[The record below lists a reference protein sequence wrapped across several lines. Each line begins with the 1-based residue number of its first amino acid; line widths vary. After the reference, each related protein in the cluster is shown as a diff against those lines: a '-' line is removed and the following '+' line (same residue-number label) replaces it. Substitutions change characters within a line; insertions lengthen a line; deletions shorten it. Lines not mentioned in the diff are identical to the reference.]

1 MKNISELL
9 VDFRRFQLLYVAL
22 RLKIPQV
29 FASGSKSLAEI
40 SAATG
45 LHEQRLLRILRGLLW
60 AEVLVPSGE
69 DSFCLSPDCECLT
82 SEFPTLA
89 ADDILFQGRFFYQA
103 WAHLEDYVRDGSI
116 PFERAHGGRL
126 FDRLV
131 SDSTLARDFNRPM
144 AVRTLEYVELVASLA
159 VFDGAASIVDIGSGE
174 GQLLL
179 GIVAR
184 RVECTGVIF
193 DLDIQ
198 KPAAVRAIADA
209 SLVGRCRFEAGD
221 MFAAVP
227 RAGDVYLLKWVLHD
241 WDDESVGRIL
251 GVLRRDIP
259 RNARIVIIERLMSQS
274 ITESLSL
281 AQADLNMLV
290 LNGGAERSLPDYERL
305 LQQAGFA
312 LRAVEKIESR
322 YGFYAL
328 IAEIEGTP

>member
-1 MKNISELL
+1 MKSISELF

-22 RLKIPQV
+22 RLKIPQA
-29 FASGSKSLAEI
+29 FASGPKSLAEI
-40 SAATG
+40 AAASG
-45 LHEQRLLRILRGLLW
+45 LDERRLLRILRGLLW
-60 AEVLVPSGE
+60 AEVLIPSGE
-69 DSFCLSPDCECLT
+69 GRFCLSPDCECLA
-82 SEFPTLA
+82 SESPMLA
-89 ADDILFQGRFFYQA
+89 AEDILFQGRFFYLA
-103 WAHLEDYVRDGSI
+103 WAHLEDYVKDGSI
-116 PFERAHGGRL
+116 PFERAHGVRL

-131 SDSTLARDFNRPM
+131 SDPTLARDFNRPM
-144 AVRTLEYVELVASLA
+144 AVRTLEYVDQVASLA

-209 SLVGRCRFEAGD
+209 SLAGRCRFEAGN

-251 GVLRRDIP
+251 GVLRRDIS
-259 RNARIVIIERLMSQS
+259 RNARIVIIERLMPQS
-274 ITESLSL
+274 ITESLAL

-305 LQQAGFA
+305 LHHAGFA

-328 IAEIEGTP
+328 IAEIEDTP